1 MLATKNPTD
10 TRVNNRVLWAWLL
23 VMAGLAVVWQVWTF
37 LTLNGLRNNLLE
49 AALRVTPLAI
59 GSAICTAVAFK
70 FTGRARVGWMWFAV
84 SSWLFAFGST
94 ILSVLKYILVVED
107 LFPSLADVFY
117 VVSMP
122 TLLISLFYLPFIP
135 YRRFERWRL
144 SLDASVIVAVVFG
157 YGWYFILAPAMLSH
171 LSRGSIGFPLLLAT
185 SYPVFD
191 LLVLAIL
198 LIRSAQWK
206 RSALKSEAY
215 LIAFGI
221 VFWLAGDSYF
231 VARCFMDGLPV
242 THPIEAGWT
251 WGQLAW
257 AYAVVRSLRLL
268 EAPAVVPVVR
278 DVRDSLLPADW
289 VTQYGTYLAL
299 PLGLVLVLFG
309 QNGHPLQWIGV
320 QIGMGI
326 VMLLLIVRQVV
337 QALDLEEVNTK
348 LVRLSDDLESRVQSR
363 TRELELGQQRE
374 RDRSAV
380 LELIARDEPLARIHR
395 ESERLEPSVA
405 VQIERIANAHQALID
420 RLEHQ
425 ANHDVLTGLANRLQC
440 VQTLNTALERT
451 AISGHGVAVL
461 FIDLDRFKDIND
473 TLGHPVGDVVLREVA
488 NRFQTCI
495 PQGALLARLG
505 GNEFML
511 VIPDLEPSSIAVTS
525 ECIARDLLAAIIP
538 AIRVG
543 EAEFFIDAS
552 VGSSFAPQDGIDA
565 TSLQKFADAAM
576 YRAKR
581 EGLGYRVYTPD
592 LNASAVERLEIERLL
607 RRALETNPNES
618 FHLVYQPIVETA
630 SGRVVGLEALVRWSD
645 TARRLTPADFI
656 PIVEESG
663 LVVALGSWVL
673 STACAQA
680 ASWNRAGFQV
690 RVNVNVSTMQFE
702 RPDFVDTV
710 RRTLDV
716 SGLTPELLGLELL
729 ESVLV
734 QRFDETASRIAQLRA
749 LGVRLALDD
758 FGAGYSSL
766 SYLHRLTF
774 DTLKID
780 RSFIMALGDARDTR
794 PLVES
799 ILSIAQAFGLDAVA
813 EGVET
818 KAQLE
823 TLQSLGCEKVQ
834 GYFFSRPLP
843 VSEVEL
849 VLKNAVLKP
858 KV

>member
-1 MLATKNPTD
+1 MLASENPTD
-10 TRVNNRVLWAWLL
+10 TRANNTVLWAWLL

-37 LTLNGLRNNLLE
+37 LTLNGLRNNMLE
-49 AALRVTPLAI
+49 AALRVVPLVI

-70 FTGRARVGWMWFAV
+70 FTGRARIGWMWFAG

-94 ILSVLKYILVVED
+94 ILAVLKYILVVED
-107 LFPSLADVFY
+107 IFPSLADVFY
-117 VVSMP
+117 VLSMP
-122 TLLISLFYLPFIP
+122 ALLISLFYLPFIP

-215 LIAFGI
+215 LIAFGL
-221 VFWLAGDSYF
+221 VFWLAADGYF
-231 VARCFMDGLPV
+231 VARCFIDGLPV

-251 WGQLAW
+251 WGNLVWALA
-257 AYAVVRSLRLL
+257 AVRSLRLL
-268 EAPAVVPVVR
+268 EAPAVVPVMR
-278 DVRDSLLPADW
+278 DVRDSILPADW

-309 QNGHPLQWIGV
+309 QSGHPLQWIGV
-320 QIGMGI
+320 QIGMGL
-326 VMLLLIVRQVV
+326 VMLLLIARQVV
-337 QALDLEEVNTK
+337 QALDLEEVNSK
-348 LVRLSDDLESRVQSR
+348 LIQLSGDLEVRVQSR

-374 RDRSAV
+374 QDRSAV
-380 LELIARDEPLARIHR
+380 LEMIARDEPIETIHR
-395 ESERLEPSVA
+395 ESERLEPGVA

-425 ANHDVLTGLANRLQC
+425 ANHDTLTGLANRLQC
-440 VQTLNTALERT
+440 VQTLNDALERT

-461 FIDLDRFKDIND
+461 FVDLDRFKDIND

-488 NRFQTCI
+488 NRFQSCI

-505 GNEFML
+505 GDEFMV
-511 VIPDLEPSSIAVTS
+511 VIPDLEPSSIAVST
-525 ECIARDLLAAIIP
+525 ERIARDLLAAISP

-592 LNASAVERLEIERLL
+592 LNTSAVERLEIERLL

-618 FHLVYQPIVETA
+618 FHLVYQPIVETE
-630 SGRVVGLEALVRWSD
+630 SGKVVGLEALVRWSD
-645 TARRLTPADFI
+645 TNRRLTPADFI
-656 PIVEESG
+656 PIAEESG

-710 RRTLDV
+710 RRTLDT
-716 SGLTPELLGLELL
+716 SGLKPELLGLELL

-780 RSFIMALGDARDTR
+780 RSFISALGDARDTR

-818 KAQLE
+818 QAQLE

-834 GYFFSRPLP
+834 GYLFSRPLP
-843 VSEVEL
+843 VFEVET
-849 VLKNAVLKP
+849 VLKNAILEP
-858 KV
+858 HG

>member
-1 MLATKNPTD
+1 MLALG
-10 TRVNNRVLWAWLL
+10 RANNRGLWGWLL
-23 VMAGLAVVWQVWTF
+23 VMTVLAVVWQVWTF

-49 AALRVTPLAI
+49 AALRVTPLVI
-59 GSAICTAVAFK
+59 GSAVCTGVALK
-70 FTGRARVGWMWFAV
+70 FSGRARIGWMWFAA
-84 SSWLFAFGST
+84 SSWLYT
-94 ILSVLKYILVVED
+94 IGAAILALLKYVLVVEEV
-107 LFPSLADVFY
+107 FPSLADVFY
-117 VVSMP
+117 VLSLP

-157 YGWYFILAPAMLSH
+157 YGWYFILAPAMLAH

-206 RSALKSEAY
+206 RSPLKVETY
-215 LIAFGI
+215 LIAFGL
-221 VFWLAGDSYF
+221 VFWLAADGYF
-231 VARCFMDGLPV
+231 VARCFIDGLPV

-251 WGQLAW
+251 WGNLVWALA
-257 AYAVVRSLRLL
+257 AVRSLRLL
-268 EAPAVVPVVR
+268 EAPPVVPVMR

-326 VMLLLIVRQVV
+326 VMLLLIARQVV
-337 QALDLEEVNTK
+337 QALDLEEVNSK
-348 LVRLSDDLESRVQSR
+348 LVQLSDDLESRVRSR

-374 RDRSAV
+374 QDRSAV
-380 LELIARDEPLARIHR
+380 LEMIARDEPIETIHR

-420 RLEHQ
+420 CLEHQ
-425 ANHDVLTGLANRLQC
+425 ANHDALTGLANRSQC
-440 VQTLNTALERT
+440 VQTLNGALERA

-495 PQGALLARLG
+495 PESSLLARLG
-505 GNEFML
+505 GDEFMV
-511 VIPDLEPSSIAVTS
+511 VIPDLEPSSIAVTT
-525 ECIARDLLAAIIP
+525 ERIARDLLAAIIP

-552 VGSSFAPQDGIDA
+552 VGSSFAPQDGLDA

-607 RRALETNPNES
+607 RRALETNPNEA
-618 FHLVYQPIVETA
+618 FHLVYQPIVETT

-645 TARRLTPADFI
+645 TVRRMTPADFI
-656 PIVEESG
+656 PVAEESG

-673 STACAQA
+673 TTACAQA
-680 ASWNRAGFQV
+680 AIWNRGGFQV

-716 SGLTPELLGLELL
+716 SGLKPELLGLELL

-780 RSFIMALGDARDTR
+780 RSFISALGDARDTR

-818 KAQLE
+818 HAQLE
-823 TLQSLGCEKVQ
+823 TLKSLGCEKVQ
-834 GYFFSRPLP
+834 GYLFSRPLP
-843 VSEVEL
+843 VFEVET
-849 VLKNAVLKP
+849 VLKNAVLEP
-858 KV
+858 NG

>member
-1 MLATKNPTD
+1 MLASENPTNA
-10 TRVNNRVLWAWLL
+10 RVNNRVLWGWLL
-23 VMAGLAVVWQVWTF
+23 VMTGLAVVWQVWTF

-49 AALRVTPLAI
+49 AALRVGPLAI
-59 GSAICTAVAFK
+59 GAAICTAVAFK
-70 FTGRARVGWMWFAV
+70 FTGRARIGWMWFAG

-107 LFPSLADVFY
+107 IFPSLADVFY
-117 VVSMP
+117 VLSMP

-215 LIAFGI
+215 LIAFGL
-221 VFWLAGDSYF
+221 VFWLAADGYF
-231 VARCFMDGLPV
+231 VARCFIDGLPV

-251 WGQLAW
+251 WGNLVWALA
-257 AYAVVRSLRLL
+257 AVRSLRLL
-268 EAPAVVPVVR
+268 EAPAFVPVMR
-278 DVRDSLLPADW
+278 DVRDSILPADW

-309 QNGHPLQWIGV
+309 QSGHPLQWIGV
-320 QIGMGI
+320 QIGMGL
-326 VMLLLIVRQVV
+326 VMLLLIARQVV
-337 QALDLEEVNTK
+337 QALDLEEVNSK
-348 LVRLSDDLESRVQSR
+348 LIQLSGDLEVRVQSR
-363 TRELELGQQRE
+363 TRELELGKRRE
-374 RDRSAV
+374 QDRSAV
-380 LELIARDEPLARIHR
+380 LEMIARDEPLETIQR
-395 ESERLEPSVA
+395 ESERLEPQVA
-405 VQIERIANAHQALID
+405 VQIERIANVHQALID
-420 RLEHQ
+420 RLEFQ

-440 VQTLNTALERT
+440 VQTLNDALERG

-461 FIDLDRFKDIND
+461 FVDLDRFKDIND

-488 NRFQTCI
+488 LRFQTCI
-495 PQGALLARLG
+495 PEGALLARLG
-505 GNEFML
+505 GDEFMV
-511 VIPDLEPSSIAVTS
+511 VIPDLQPSIITVTS
-525 ECIARDLLAAIIP
+525 ERIARDLLSAITP

-552 VGSSFAPQDGIDA
+552 VGSSFAPQDGTDA

-618 FHLVYQPIVETA
+618 FHLVYQPIVETT
-630 SGRVVGLEALVRWSD
+630 SGRVLGLEALVRWSD
-645 TARRLTPADFI
+645 TERRMTPADFI
-656 PIVEESG
+656 PVAEESG

-680 ASWNRAGFQV
+680 VIWNRAGFQV

-710 RRTLDV
+710 RRTLDT
-716 SGLTPELLGLELL
+716 SGLKPELLGLELL

-818 KAQLE
+818 RAQLE
-823 TLQSLGCEKVQ
+823 TLRLLGCEKIQ
-834 GYFFSRPLP
+834 GYLFSRPLP
-843 VSEVEL
+843 VSEIEL